1 MIENHLIDFV
11 HQYLQSYALLDIFN
25 ANICAN
31 IIGGKYSYKF
41 IINGNAGMWFWL
53 YMHFKIIIRSYL
65 TLINFKVSEI
75 NKFFPIT
82 RFFIF
87 ILKMNFLISRY

>member
-41 IINGNAGMWFWL
+41 IINGNAGM
-53 YMHFKIIIRSYL
+53 
-65 TLINFKVSEI
+65 
-75 NKFFPIT
+75 
-82 RFFIF
+82 
-87 ILKMNFLISRY
+87 